1 MASCAL
7 CQKGLRKKFVTLRN
21 RGEYL
26 RFSDGGHGYFSSL
39 GDLPAYERLVQLDVA
54 STLQVD
60 MIRAVNTRNPA
71 L

>member
-7 CQKGLRKKFVTLRN
+7 CQKGLRKKFVALRN
-21 RGEYL
+21 CGEYL
-26 RFSDGGHGYFSSL
+26 RFSDGGRSYFSSL
-39 GDLPAYERLVQLDVA
+39 GDLATYERFVQLDVA

-60 MIRAVNTRNPA
+60 MICALNTRNPA